1 MDLLNVTR
9 SDLRVGEAMAAAAAA
24 TIADRRGVATIPA
37 VPRPDIVAP
46 AGDHPRRPARMAAKR
61 PRDEDEG
68 EGEVTTEPMPAPNL
82 YTADAA
88 LKHADRGTGS
98 RLDLF
103 A

>member
-24 TIADRRGVATIPA
+24 TIAGRQGVAAIPA
-37 VPRPDIVAP
+37 VTRPDRVAP
-46 AGDHPRRPARMAAKR
+46 VGEHPRRPARAAAKR
-61 PRDEDEG
+61 LRDDDEG
-68 EGEVTTEPMPAPNL
+68 EAPAEPAPAPNL

-88 LKHADRGTGS
+88 LERTDRGTGS